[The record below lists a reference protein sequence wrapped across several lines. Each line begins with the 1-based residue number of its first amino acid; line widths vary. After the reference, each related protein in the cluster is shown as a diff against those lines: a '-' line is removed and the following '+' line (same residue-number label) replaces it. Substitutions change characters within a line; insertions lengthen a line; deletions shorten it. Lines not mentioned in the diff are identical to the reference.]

1 MRGAT
6 PRPSARIADG
16 RGTRAAEEP
25 RPETARTARAPRT
38 VARGLA
44 ADAWMETG
52 VNATAAM
59 VSMKRVGSLGRRRSS
74 VLVTKNPD
82 ARWLRAD
89 LEIFDDLAA
98 RDWSVFV
105 SHYEGK
111 KLC

>member
-1 MRGAT
+1 M
-6 PRPSARIADG
+6 
-16 RGTRAAEEP
+16 TRAYDVVVRLLVLLLLLAGAP
-25 RPETARTARAPRT
+25 RVSGGPIVERVSTAAPLAAPRT

-82 ARWLRAD
+82 ARWLRAGSRRSST
-89 LEIFDDLAA
+89 IWQFGRA
-98 RDWSVFV
+98 
-105 SHYEGK
+105 
-111 KLC
+111 